1 MDLLQNAMQTLRDA
15 ANAYLENLDS
25 RSDAWL
31 VLTSLVD
38 HGGTLNQSARD
49 KIVMT
54 VYNITR
60 ESFASSYRPAL
71 PLPLGADPAQGLA
84 VHNPPLYVNMHLM
97 FMANFTER
105 NYADG
110 LAALS
115 RLISYF
121 QQTPVFTAQNAP
133 QLSPQIDQLC
143 LDFENLSPVDVNYV
157 MGMLGTRYLPSAFY
171 KVRMIPFDSQAMVS
185 RTQAVSGAGA
195 RAGVAPERGAP

>member
-1 MDLLQNAMQTLRDA
+1 MDLLQNAMQTLRDR
-15 ANAYLENLDS
+15 ANAYLENMDS
-25 RSDAWL
+25 RTDAWL
-31 VLTSLVD
+31 VLTSLID
-38 HGGTLNQSARD
+38 QGGNQNQAARD

-60 ESFASSYRPAL
+60 ENFAGSYRPAL
-71 PLPLGADPAQGLA
+71 PLPLGADPSQGLA
-84 VHNPPLYVNMHLM
+84 VHNPPLYLNMHLM

-105 NYADG
+105 NYVDG

-115 RLISYF
+115 RLIGFF

-133 QLSPQIDQLC
+133 GLSPRIEQLC

-171 KVRMIPFDSQAMVS
+171 KVRMIPFDSPAMLS
-185 RTQAVSGAGA
+185 RSYPVLGS
-195 RAGVAPERGAP
+195 GVAAGPSTRNGA